1 MTKRRFPPP
10 WTCLTI
16 CHAAS
21 SCRQVCVKYLVAP
34 SALVLFL
41 AVYGNSIAGPE
52 SSCGGHADSAS
63 CVNDTACQWVA
74 AKSKC
79 KKVKASQTSGK
90 AKAAQPA
97 KAKATQEPWKAE
109 TKLPYH
115 DCSVHKGQGYC
126 ENDTANNCHWGDK
139 SAQCLGPGKPDKVGH
154 RK

>member
-1 MTKRRFPPP
+1 M
-10 WTCLTI
+10 
-16 CHAAS
+16 
-21 SCRQVCVKYLVAP
+21 
-34 SALVLFL
+34 
-41 AVYGNSIAGPE
+41 
-52 SSCGGHADSAS
+52 
-63 CVNDTACQWVA
+63 NDTACQWVA

-97 KAKATQEPWKAE
+97 KAEAAQEPWKAE

-115 DCSVHKGQGYC
+115 DCSVHRSQSYC